1 MLTLKKQKTYL
12 ELPLQLYDVG
22 IKKIKLRLLELHPE
36 YDYIIENV
44 YLKFLVRK
52 KVLLLEEKLLIVVS
66 APKNKLMILKDK
78 RILSDP
84 ITLTMNWLLIL
95 GAELTLRE
103 KDCKK
108 FWNGQC
114 EENSKKLW
122 FPTETGCAD
131 LRLSYLNGSLPKT
144 IQNSWFLTKQLLNPV
159 AKSSPKTFSPLFKYL
174 PVEKWENEGIRALKI
189 KLQPSKEQEKILE
202 EWANTTRY
210 VYNKCLDKI
219 KKTPALNSSTGYKK
233 LNKEC
238 ITEKDNNIIKPDQ
251 IHAHD
256 KFIYDWE
263 LRTPKDIRNGALRD
277 IKKGFVTA
285 WANLKAGNINSFGLN
300 FRQKKSYAEQSME
313 IPRSA
318 IKTVKKFGKVTGF
331 IIYTSYMPKPTETNK
346 NANVIKI
353 VKNSLKGITLNEL
366 THDTRLKKENN
377 EWFLCISCDVQG
389 HDLEKKEKTCALD
402 PGIRKFQTI
411 YSEDTVITIEPDKK
425 KIRRVYATLDKFQ
438 TLKDTKQIRQ
448 RAYNKKRCR
457 LQSKLSCY
465 VNEMHYKTIAFLTNN
480 YTSILLPS
488 FESQDMVQSKK
499 LAKIVKRDMM
509 NFSFYKFQQ
518 RLIHKCTLLKHCNVT
533 IVNEAY
539 TSQTCGHCG
548 NLKKTSAEII
558 TCDNCQKIFDRD
570 VNGAR
575 NIYLKYVKSVK

>member
-1 MLTLKKQKTYL
+1 MLTLKRQKTYL
-12 ELPLQLYDVG
+12 ELPLQLYDAG
-22 IKKIKLRLLELHPE
+22 IKKIKYRLLELHPE
-36 YDYIIENV
+36 FDYIIENV

-52 KVLLLEEKLLIVVS
+52 NILLRDEKLLIVVS

-78 RILSDP
+78 KILLDP
-84 ITLTMNWLLIL
+84 ITLTMNWLLML

-103 KDCKK
+103 KDCKE

-114 EENSKKLW
+114 LENSKKLW
-122 FPTETGCAD
+122 FPTEIGCAD
-131 LRLSYLNGSLPKT
+131 LHLSYLNGSLPKT
-144 IQNSWFLTKQLLNPV
+144 VQNSWFLTKQMLNPA
-159 AKSSPKTFSPLFKYL
+159 AKSLPKTFSPLFKYS
-174 PVEKWENEGIRALKI
+174 PVEKWEKEGIRALN
-189 KLQPSKEQEKILE
+189 PSKEQEKILE
-202 EWANTTRY
+202 EWSNTTRY

-219 KKTPALNSSTGYKK
+219 KTDPKLNCRAGYKK

-251 IHAHD
+251 IHTFD
-256 KFIYDWE
+256 KFIYDWV

-285 WANLKAGNINSFGLN
+285 WANLKAGNITSFGLN
-300 FRQKKSYAEQSME
+300 FREKKSYKEQSME
-313 IPRSA
+313 VPRSA
-318 IKTVKKFGKVTGF
+318 IKLVKSHGNVTGF
-331 IIYTSYMPKPTETNK
+331 NIYKSYIPS
-346 NANVIKI
+346 VIK
-353 VKNSLKGITLNEL
+353 VAKNSLKGINLETL

-377 EWFLCISCDVQG
+377 EWFLCISYDTEG
-389 HDLEKKEKTCALD
+389 NNTKIKEKTCALD

-411 YSEDTVITIEPDKK
+411 YSEDNVTIIEPDKK
-425 KIRRVYATLDKFQ
+425 KIIRIYNTLDKFQ
-438 TLKDTKQIRQ
+438 ELRDIKKIRQ
-448 RAYNKKRCR
+448 RTYDKKRCR

-465 VNEMHYKTIAFLTNN
+465 VDEMHYKTIAFLTKN

-488 FESQDMVQSKK
+488 FESQDMVKSRK
-499 LAKIVKRDMM
+499 LHRTTKRDMM

-518 RLIHKCTLLKHCNVT
+518 RLVHKCALLKHCNVT

-548 NLKKTSAEII
+548 NLKKTSNEII
-558 TCDNCQKIFDRD
+558 TCDKCNKTFDRD

-575 NIYLKYVKSVK
+575 NIYLKYVQ